1 MTTALSTAPRPID
14 ARSAERADAYPTA
27 APHPVV
33 EPATGTRPGVTGTT
47 IAGTRHAVVT
57 ARARPVPA
65 VPSASPPAPA
75 PRARPARVIPARR
88 THLAAVPDCEP
99 PFDDERPGF
108 APVSSAA
115 ARWTWS
121 RSVGAPVIDWT
132 VPSWCHDPDMGVERT
147 ARSALPD
154 PRETAGVLARA
165 LIEALAGLRQLSQL
179 STHCSPEVF
188 AALRLRVQAGGA
200 PPKLLSVRASEP
212 SDGIAE
218 ASAVFRRGARA
229 AALAFRLQGI
239 DGRWRVTALQI
250 G

>member
-1 MTTALSTAPRPID
+1 MTTALSTPTLPID
-14 ARSAERADAYPTA
+14 DRATDLSTDDRSGLERPSTQRPPTQRSATVRSATVRSATERPAAAAPVIRT
-27 APHPVV
+27 APHPQ
-33 EPATGTRPGVTGTT
+33 
-47 IAGTRHAVVT
+47 
-57 ARARPVPA
+57 
-65 VPSASPPAPA
+65 PS
-75 PRARPARVIPARR
+75 RRR

-108 APVSSAA
+108 GPVSTAA

-121 RSVGAPVIDWT
+121 RSVGVPVVDWT
-132 VPSWCHDPDMGVERT
+132 VPSWCNDTDMGVERT

-165 LIEALAGLRQLSQL
+165 VIEALAGLRQLNQL

-188 AALRLRVQAGGA
+188 AALKVRVRTGGA
-200 PPKLLSVRASEP
+200 PPKLMSVRASEP
-212 SDGIAE
+212 TDGIAE

>member
-1 MTTALSTAPRPID
+1 MTTALPTAPRPTHT
-14 ARSAERADAYPTA
+14 RV
-27 APHPVV
+27 PV
-33 EPATGTRPGVTGTT
+33 
-47 IAGTRHAVVT
+47 
-57 ARARPVPA
+57 
-65 VPSASPPAPA
+65 
-75 PRARPARVIPARR
+75 RR

-108 APVSSAA
+108 GPVSSAA

-121 RSVGAPVIDWT
+121 RTVGTPVVDWT

-188 AALRLRVQAGGA
+188 AALQRRVAVGGTV
-200 PPKLLSVRASEP
+200 PKLLSVRTSEP
-212 SDGIAE
+212 TDGIAE